1 MAPGTGIKRGQYS
14 LLEDKDI
21 NSVPASRR
29 RNILAGSSRLS
40 KSSLITVLILSLS
53 TITGIGGYLLGRGF
67 EPRKSESLIQLNRVP
82 VTFEYD
88 QRFVEAPSNLTDGLW
103 DSLFP
108 DNGGFF
114 GHPSL
119 EQTPVSFAVHHQ
131 LHCLYG
137 LRNAIWAM
145 RNGMYSKEGQSHS
158 GEHSEDHYSHAGGVS
173 DPHVGHCLDY
183 IRQSL
188 MCVADTT
195 IEVAVRAPGGRAGVR
210 GWGTEHMCRDYQQLG
225 EWTTQWQYFQ

>member
-1 MAPGTGIKRGQYS
+1 MAPGTGVKRGQYS
-14 LLEDKDI
+14 LLEDKEI
-21 NSVPASRR
+21 NSIPASRH

-53 TITGIGGYLLGRGF
+53 TITGIGGYLFGRRF
-67 EPRKSESLIQLNRVP
+67 EPRKSEGLFQLNRVP

-88 QRFVEAPSNLTDGLW
+88 QRFVEAPSNVTDALW

-119 EQTPVSFAVHHQ
+119 EQTPVEFAVYHQ

-137 LRNAIWAM
+137 LRNAFWAM
-145 RNGMYSKEGQSHS
+145 RNGMQSGEGQSHS
-158 GEHSEDHYSHAGGVS
+158 GEHSENHYSHAGGVS
-173 DPHVGHCLDY
+173 DSHMGHCLDY

-195 IEVAVRAPGGRAGVR
+195 IEVAVKAPGGRAGVR
-210 GWGTEHMCRDYQQLG
+210 GWGTQHMCGDYQQLG
-225 EWTTQWQYFQ
+225 EWTSQWQYFQ